1 MAAINHG
8 HWAGFDEVGRG
19 CLAGSVIAAAVILPM
34 DCKIQGLT
42 DSKKLSPKKRE
53 ALAFEIR
60 EKAVAYAIGRAE
72 PSEIDQ
78 INILKATL
86 LAMERAFKGLSV
98 TPVGAI
104 IDGNRPP
111 HLPIETRTLVGG
123 DRLEPAIS
131 AASILA
137 KVARDFEMEL
147 ADQLYPGYSFG
158 VHKGYPTVDHQE
170 ALKTLGPC
178 PIHRKSFGP
187 VKAWINRGPAS

>member
-1 MAAINHG
+1 MTVIQG

-19 CLAGSVIAAAVILPM
+19 CLAGSVMAAAVILPQG
-34 DCKIQGLT
+34 CNIQGLT
-42 DSKKLSPKKRE
+42 DSKKLSHKKRE
-53 ALAFEIR
+53 ELAILIR
-60 EKAVAYAIGRAE
+60 EKAIAYAIGRAE

-86 LAMERAFKGLSV
+86 LAMERAFKGLAV
-98 TPVGAI
+98 TPFGAS
-104 IDGNRPP
+104 IDGNRAPR
-111 HLPIETRTLVGG
+111 LPVETRTLVGG

-137 KVARDFEMEL
+137 KVARDFEMVL

-158 VHKGYPTVDHQE
+158 LHKGYPTKEHQD
-170 ALKTLGPC
+170 ALQTLGPS

-187 VKAWINRGPAS
+187 VRAVINQELKP

>member
-53 ALAFEIR
+53 SLAHEIR

-137 KVARDFEMEL
+137 KFARDFEMEL
-147 ADQLYPGYSFG
+147 ADQLYPGYKIG
-158 VHKGYPTVDHQE
+158 RAHV
-170 ALKTLGPC
+170 
-178 PIHRKSFGP
+178 
-187 VKAWINRGPAS
+187 